1 MNGGPSE
8 AAFARYIGV
17 APHPYSSG
25 STDGQVRF
33 TRSGNRQLNKAVH
46 RIAVT
51 QIGMDGPGRSY
62 YDKRRGVGDSSPAAL
77 RSLKRRIN
85 RVVFSRLQADE
96 PTVTHN
102 RTQAWMWLR
111 PIPQADGVIARPR
124 ALAGVLGDQTLH
136 GGHLVSR
143 GCQQSGEFGT
153 GNLTACAQAGRSV
166 SLPAPIVL
174 GWEVIGERG
183 GDLEEATPRGGQ
195 QLRRVVDDTAGPQMP
210 VERHLDHHLT
220 V

>member
-1 MNGGPSE
+1 VARTPSSPSVFFAAGMNGGPSE

-25 STDGQVRF
+25 STDGHVRF

-51 QIGMDGPGRSY
+51 HIRMDGPGRSY

-102 RTQAWMWLR
+102 RTQAWWWLR

-124 ALAGVLGDQTLH
+124 GLAGLFGDQTLH

-143 GCQQSGEFGT
+143 GV
-153 GNLTACAQAGRSV
+153 RSPASSAPRS
-166 SLPAPIVL
+166 SLRAPRRDGHYL
-174 GWEVIGERG
+174 FR
-183 GDLEEATPRGGQ
+183 
-195 QLRRVVDDTAGPQMP
+195 LRSSWDGK
-210 VERHLDHHLT
+210 
-220 V
+220 

>member
-1 MNGGPSE
+1 LRAISASAAPVLVGVDRWPGALHEVGQPAAQQGGPSHRGH
-8 AAFARYIGV
+8 ADRHGWAGPKLLRQ
-17 APHPYSSG
+17 AP
-25 STDGQVRF
+25 
-33 TRSGNRQLNKAVH
+33 RS
-46 RIAVT
+46 
-51 QIGMDGPGRSY
+51 
-62 YDKRRGVGDSSPAAL
+62 RRSSPAAL

-124 ALAGVLGDQTLH
+124 GLAGVFGDQTLH

-153 GNLTACAQAGRSV
+153 GQLTACAQAGRSV

-195 QLRRVVDDTAGPQMP
+195 QLRRAVDDTAGPQMP